1 MANFD
6 GWVADTAEIARNWR
20 IPHKETRECLIIYK
34 QAWVKRQKR
43 RDQKIQEERKAKQQA
58 RGE

>member
-6 GWVADTAEIARNWR
+6 DWVADTAETARNWR

-34 QAWVKRQKR
+34 QAWVKRQKKR
-43 RDQKIQEERKAKQQA
+43 EKKLAQQLAEKQQL
-58 RGE
+58 GES

>member
-1 MANFD
+1 MANVD
-6 GWVADTAEIARNWR
+6 GWIANTAEIARTWR

-43 RDQKIQEERKAKQQA
+43 REKKLEQLAAKPQQE
-58 RGE
+58 GI

>member
-43 RDQKIQEERKAKQQA
+43 RDQKIKQEREAKQQA